1 MCIIERRYVS
11 GLLTERKFI
20 SFFSSQAYKNWLKKH
35 KQEEYLPK
43 IGLSHDQLFY
53 LSFAHVMNS
62 RLVMYLSH
70 SPCLN
75 DEIDACLLHYYG
87 SSLSIFNPFSP
98 LFEEL
103 DMMDVVGRF
112 SILF

>member
-70 SPCLN
+70 SPLSFALLQLFSLN
-75 DEIDACLLHYYG
+75 IQSFLPTL
-87 SSLSIFNPFSP
+87 
-98 LFEEL
+98 
-103 DMMDVVGRF
+103 
-112 SILF
+112 